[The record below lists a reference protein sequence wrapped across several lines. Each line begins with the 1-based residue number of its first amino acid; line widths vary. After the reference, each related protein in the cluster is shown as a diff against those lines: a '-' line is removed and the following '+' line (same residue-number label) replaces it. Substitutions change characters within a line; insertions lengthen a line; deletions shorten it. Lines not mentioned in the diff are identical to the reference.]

1 MVALSIHLCG
11 VVTYCRH
18 IFLDN
23 GDGGPSHPLSKL
35 WTMRFVTF
43 QKVMVAL
50 SIHLS
55 GVVTYCRQIFVDNG
69 DGGP

>member
-1 MVALSIHLCG
+1 
-11 VVTYCRH
+11 
-18 IFLDN
+18 
-23 GDGGPSHPLSKL
+23 
-35 WTMRFVTF
+35 MRFVTF